1 MVRVCIRPVDV
12 GDCSVR
18 GHHIPCGDFEEPLRG
33 ESKSR
38 FSIDSPFGLSTENE
52 GNTLMAKP
60 STCFLDSL
68 SRIPFGNP
76 TTNAL
81 NNDPLRVLGEEWD
94 NAGSENINCNK
105 NCTNEIDDIPS
116 SHTLLNM
123 INDLRIR
130 MDKLEEENIE
140 LRKKLSVENRHM
152 ALKMKKSEITIN
164 ELLESN
170 PIPSISLKDWV
181 EVLLSQVPTHLE
193 IVFNDSLLDGIN
205 SVFKSNSE
213 NLPII
218 AFKKKSNTFYYCDDI
233 KGWILL
239 ETSEFDNII
248 DRISYRFLVAFN
260 KEWYQPNIENIK
272 HNEEYKN
279 MYNSYYMKIL
289 GGTRMSDESRRN
301 HVRNTFYRLIKQ

>member
-1 MVRVCIRPVDV
+1 MVRV
-12 GDCSVR
+12 
-18 GHHIPCGDFEEPLRG
+18 FEEPLRG

-123 INDLRIR
+123 IKI
-130 MDKLEEENIE
+130 
-140 LRKKLSVENRHM
+140 
-152 ALKMKKSEITIN
+152 KS
-164 ELLESN
+164 
-170 PIPSISLKDWV
+170 
-181 EVLLSQVPTHLE
+181 
-193 IVFNDSLLDGIN
+193 F
-205 SVFKSNSE
+205 
-213 NLPII
+213 
-218 AFKKKSNTFYYCDDI
+218 C
-233 KGWILL
+233 
-239 ETSEFDNII
+239 
-248 DRISYRFLVAFN
+248 FLVSFL
-260 KEWYQPNIENIK
+260 NISFIFP
-272 HNEEYKN
+272 
-279 MYNSYYMKIL
+279 
-289 GGTRMSDESRRN
+289 SDDGN
-301 HVRNTFYRLIKQ
+301 